1 MNLKLEEQRVWKHE
15 LKGKHPILFV
25 LFLFC
30 FGFGFGGCH
39 CQLLTKVSSP
49 FFSFCF
55 VVFGSKWVPSPT
67 QAPSFSFFFLCVL
80 LLVGAN
86 GLHH

>member
-1 MNLKLEEQRVWKHE
+1 
-15 LKGKHPILFV
+15 
-25 LFLFC
+25 
-30 FGFGFGGCH
+30 
-39 CQLLTKVSSP
+39 
-49 FFSFCF
+49 
-55 VVFGSKWVPSPT
+55 VPSPT